1 MKYLGID
8 YGSKRIG
15 LAISD
20 ENGSVAFPKEVLLN
34 DKNVISK
41 IKEICQKDLV
51 GVIVLGES
59 VNYSGGKNAIMKKIE
74 AFKNIL
80 ELETSLPIFLEP
92 EFMTSIEAERLQGKN
107 EKLDASAAAI
117 ILKYYLDK
125 INLNKK

>member
-20 ENGSVAFPKEVLLN
+20 ENGKVAFPREVLPN
-34 DKNVISK
+34 DKHIVSK

-51 GVIVLGES
+51 GAIVLGES
-59 VNYSGGKNAIMKKIE
+59 INYDGEKNAIMKKIS
-74 AFKNIL
+74 AFKDIL
-80 ELETSLPIFLEP
+80 ELETCLPIFLEP